1 MRIPASTSLRTVS
14 EPTLSIDTPE
24 VVPQVTR
31 MARLAVPVVAAERH
45 TGAVVRGD
53 GARAEEEA
61 VAALVGEVTLGYVNT
76 VGRNVSYN

>member
-1 MRIPASTSLRTVS
+1 
-14 EPTLSIDTPE
+14 
-24 VVPQVTR
+24 

-76 VGRNVSYN
+76 VGRKVSYN